1 MKQKSM
7 AVGPQGRNTEDVRPS
22 SKRRGSTRNSS
33 RHIIIRY
40 RQAVCHQIVNL
51 LVIEGSIP
59 STGARGGPFGI
70 HSS

>member
-1 MKQKSM
+1 M
-7 AVGPQGRNTEDVRPS
+7 AVRQQGRNTEDVRLS

-33 RHIIIRY
+33 RHIIIRC
-40 RQAVCHQIVNL
+40 RQAVCHQTVNL

-59 STGARGGPFGI
+59 STGARGGPLAV